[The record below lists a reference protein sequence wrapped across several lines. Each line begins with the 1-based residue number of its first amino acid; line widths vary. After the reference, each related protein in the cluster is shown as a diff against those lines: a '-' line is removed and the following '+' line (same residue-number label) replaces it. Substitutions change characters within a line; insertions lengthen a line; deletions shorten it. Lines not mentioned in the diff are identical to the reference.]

1 MILAKAFSERGYA
14 IERDVE
20 LQLPGVAFTADGW
33 DPQARVG
40 FEYLTHAAG
49 DHLDLSM
56 DEIEALAALME
67 RGEVYV
73 LLVDE
78 HDVDTADDL
87 AWAAARFLD
96 EVDRRREGARS

>member
-1 MILAKAFSERGYA
+1 MILTKAFADRGYA
-14 IERDVE
+14 IQRDVALE
-20 LQLPGVAFTADGW
+20 LPGVAFTADGW
-33 DPQARVG
+33 DPEAKVG

-49 DHLDLSM
+49 DHLDLSL
-56 DEIEALAALME
+56 DEIAALTALIE

-78 HDVDTADDL
+78 HDVDTPDDL

-96 EVDRRREGARS
+96 EVDRRRGQA